1 MYDII
6 TNRLQQLEW
15 QHLYCTLA
23 LLTLQHYVCIILVP
37 GHYCIGVIFNQK
49 IPIYF
54 PFNIKTSKTFDR
66 RMFMDRE
73 ILLKVHCSTFYQNQ
87 NFLLQDSNKNFIF
100 NILIS
105 EEEIGTLRKTSEVG
119 ITLLKICIVTMVDQ
133 GWAGELHV
141 EMLQAGC

>member
-1 MYDII
+1 
-6 TNRLQQLEW
+6 
-15 QHLYCTLA
+15 
-23 LLTLQHYVCIILVP
+23 
-37 GHYCIGVIFNQK
+37 
-49 IPIYF
+49 
-54 PFNIKTSKTFDR
+54 
-66 RMFMDRE
+66 MFMDWE

-87 NFLLQDSNKNFIF
+87 NFLLQDSNKNFIL

-133 GWAGELHV
+133 GCPTEHHV